1 MYADRLV
8 KPNLGTI
15 IIGKENESYAMK
27 IIKEIYN
34 LKPEEEGITYELYEH
49 CSGDINDRKK
59 GQDIVLK
66 FPNEEPIYFQIKPFL
81 EGDIEFYDSG
91 ERGYYFKVAS
101 WHNQSKYKGDNV
113 DVIMYVD
120 RTTNRYIMF
129 RNDHNRMITVGNSK
143 KYPPFF
149 IYYYEMPLKSNFKL
163 EMKQETPK
171 TPVKKTTK
179 KDTEKEAEF
188 FKERIQ
194 YFQDKLKELGYGESI
209 NEVVKFLNS
218 KYQKII
224 ND

>member
-1 MYADRLV
+1 
-8 KPNLGTI
+8 
-15 IIGKENESYAMK
+15 
-27 IIKEIYN
+27 
-34 LKPEEEGITYELYEH
+34 
-49 CSGDINDRKK
+49 
-59 GQDIVLK
+59 
-66 FPNEEPIYFQIKPFL
+66 
-81 EGDIEFYDSG
+81 
-91 ERGYYFKVAS
+91 
-101 WHNQSKYKGDNV
+101 
-113 DVIMYVD
+113 
-120 RTTNRYIMF
+120 MF

-171 TPVKKTTK
+171 TPVKKTIK